1 MLIQDLPPHP
11 VTHLKVSR
19 RDLSVEAGLPVK
31 LTKRVQVTNFK
42 PSQRFTSTWTRIK
55 IPTSPQRKSIHS
67 SNYLNTRNSRLT
79 LMAPSLTSAMQ
90 GNFLE
95 ALKGASR
102 ELNQQSKLNQ
112 KATSTSLATALQPI
126 LMLKIPVKNGVAL
139 LPQSSQKKSKST

>member
-1 MLIQDLPPHP
+1 
-11 VTHLKVSR
+11 
-19 RDLSVEAGLPVK
+19 
-31 LTKRVQVTNFK
+31 
-42 PSQRFTSTWTRIK
+42 
-55 IPTSPQRKSIHS
+55 
-67 SNYLNTRNSRLT
+67 
-79 LMAPSLTSAMQ
+79 MAPSLTSAMQ